1 MLSVYDMQYKRTAYL
16 TNHAESGIHYEDD
29 ELTTSIPDGI
39 YTFSLKI
46 PKDTPLTAGIDIGYY
61 IETRTRQGKLLL
73 MAITEMNEDNK
84 YKNLYCVDSSILVVN
99 NYVEAIE
106 TPKTP
111 ERAEYYVKQA
121 LESSDVELKLVEST
135 EAKTVSFGSEQR
147 VLARLQAIAKEF
159 NLELIFDTDFIPGHV
174 PKRYVSLVKKRVE
187 DYEGFRVSSDD
198 FLLGVQR
205 KKSMMNVATKMR
217 VRGKQKPT
225 ETKASTTAT
234 ATPIQQP
241 EPQKDTF
248 IETAV
253 ERAFAVKALGRRY
266 QWGGNGNPSWD
277 CSGFM
282 QEAFKAAGKLIDHRW
297 TTYTM
302 WSQQGGNFKRI
313 SRSELKRGDM
323 IMYDTGYTTPGDVN
337 HVGLY
342 LGPTLSSPNSV
353 IHAGDPV
360 GLTQRADSMT
370 IIGYVRV
377 VRPSLLR
384 FMATESQYLLSE
396 LMKGGNINDKD
407 NI

>member
-16 TNHAESGIHYEDD
+16 SNASEKGIHYQEDK
-29 ELTTSIPDGI
+29 LTTSIPDGI
-39 YTFSLKI
+39 YTLSLKI
-46 PKDTPLTAGIDIGYY
+46 PKDTPLVGAIDIGYY

-73 MAITEMNEDNK
+73 MAITEMDEDSK
-84 YKNLYCVDSSILVVN
+84 YKNIYCVESSILVVN
-99 NYVEAIE
+99 NYIEAIE

-111 ERAEYYVKQA
+111 ERAEYYVQHA
-121 LESSDVELKLVEST
+121 LSRSDVELKVVEST
-135 EAKTVSFGSEQR
+135 EAKLVNFGSEQR

-159 NLELIFDTDFIPGHV
+159 NLELSFDTEFIPGQV
-174 PKRYVSLVKKRVE
+174 PKRSVSLLNKRVE

-198 FLLGVQR
+198 FLLGVER
-205 KKSMMNVATKMR
+205 KKSMMNVATKIR

-225 ETKASTTAT
+225 TTKTSAESTTP
-234 ATPIQQP
+234 TPTP
-241 EPQKDTF
+241 EPAKDTF
-248 IETAV
+248 IEKAI
-253 ERAFAVKALGRRY
+253 ERAFEIKALGRRY

-277 CSGFM
+277 CSGYM
-282 QEAFKAAGKLIDHRW
+282 QEVFKAAGKAIDHRW

-302 WSQQGGNFKRI
+302 WAQQGGNFQRI
-313 SRSELKRGDM
+313 SKSELKRGDM
-323 IMYDTGYTTPGDVN
+323 IMYDTGYTTSKPN

-342 LGPTLSSPNSV
+342 LGPSLSSANSV

-384 FMATESQYLLSE
+384 FMRTEADYLLNS
-396 LMKGGNINDKD
+396 LVGGK
-407 NI
+407 

>member
-16 TNHAESGIHYEDD
+16 SNHAENGIHFQDD

-39 YTFSLKI
+39 YTLSLKV

-73 MAITEMNEDNK
+73 MAITKMQEDSKHMN
-84 YKNLYCVDSSILVVN
+84 LHCVDSSVLVVN

-106 TPKTP
+106 TPKTA
-111 ERAEYYVKQA
+111 ERAEYYAQHA
-121 LESSDVELKLVEST
+121 LQGSDVKLRVVETT
-135 EAKTVSFGSEQR
+135 ESKMVGFGSEQR

-159 NLELIFDTDFIPGHV
+159 NLELVFDTDFTPGQV
-174 PKRYVSLVKKRVE
+174 PKRYVSLVQKRVE

-205 KKSMMNVATKMR
+205 QKSMINVATKMR
-217 VRGKQKPT
+217 VRGKRKPT
-225 ETKASTTAT
+225 ETKASNTAT
-234 ATPIQQP
+234 TMPTPTPTP
-241 EPQKDTF
+241 EPAKDTF
-248 IETAV
+248 IETAI
-253 ERAFAVKALGRRY
+253 EKAFSIKALGRRY

-277 CSGFM
+277 CSGYM
-282 QEAFKAAGKLIDHRW
+282 QEAFKAAGKAIDHRW

-302 WSQQGGNFKRI
+302 WAQQGGNFKRI
-313 SRSELKRGDM
+313 SKSELKRGDM
-323 IMYDTGYTTPGDVN
+323 IMYDTGYTSSKPN

-342 LGPTLSSPNSV
+342 LGPSLSSPNSV

-384 FMATESQYLLSE
+384 FMRTEADYLLNS
-396 LMKGGNINDKD
+396 LVGGE
-407 NI
+407 